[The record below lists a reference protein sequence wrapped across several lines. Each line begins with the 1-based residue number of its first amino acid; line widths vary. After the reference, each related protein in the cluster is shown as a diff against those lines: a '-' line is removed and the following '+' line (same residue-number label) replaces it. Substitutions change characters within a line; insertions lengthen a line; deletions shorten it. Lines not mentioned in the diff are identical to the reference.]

1 MQHMPETPVLEPV
14 YSIEDPKRVSQT
26 DLTSCHLAI
35 QVGDT
40 HFSYA
45 ILDPGTNAFIAL
57 RAYYLDTVN
66 EHTSQL
72 ESLEAYLHQE
82 PILYTAFREIRVSF
96 DSPRFCLVP
105 KKVFEP
111 ECKREYLSM
120 LFAEQYGQVY
130 LENSSGLNP
139 FHLLYAVDKNLIG
152 YLRKEF
158 GTDLIFHT
166 QYVFLDCIV
175 RHPAV
180 QAGKTVMFIRLLSGY
195 FTLTL
200 FKDRK
205 LQVSQSHCILKESDV
220 AYHALLAWKQL
231 AASSDNLELFLSG
244 DMDESSPVIAELGR
258 YFREIGWLERPSG
271 FQYID
276 EFNQYR
282 PYMFYSITSLLSC
295 ES

>member
-1 MQHMPETPVLEPV
+1 MQHMPEIPKLEPV

-35 QVGDT
+35 QVGNT

-45 ILDPGTNAFIAL
+45 ILDPGTNTFIAL
-57 RAYYLDTVN
+57 RAYYLDT
-66 EHTSQL
+66 EKGPTGQL

-96 DSPRFCLVP
+96 DTPRFCLVP
-105 KKVFEP
+105 KKVFEQ
-111 ECKREYLSM
+111 EYKREYLSM
-120 LFAEQYGQVY
+120 LFAENYGQVY
-130 LENSSGLNP
+130 LENSSSSNP
-139 FHLLYAVDKNLIG
+139 FHLVYAVDKNLIG

-158 GTDLIFHT
+158 GTDRIFHT
-166 QYVFLDCIV
+166 QHVFLDCVV

-180 QAGKTVMFIRLLSGY
+180 QAGNSVMFIRVLSGY
-195 FTLTL
+195 FTLTF

-205 LQVSQSHCILKESDV
+205 LLVSQSHYMLKESDV
-220 AYHALLAWKQL
+220 AYHALLAWNQL
-231 AASSDNLELFLSG
+231 AESSENLELVLSG
-244 DMDESSPVIAELGR
+244 DMDESSPVFVELGR
-258 YFREIGWLERPSG
+258 YFREIGWLERSTV

-276 EFNQYR
+276 AFNQYR